1 MAPSKSNTIGPLEHV
16 LSLWARELV
25 EDAVSPGYR
34 LLRTLRG
41 SWVSVICIMGH
52 ASLVLRDL
60 ARSESIDEVQ
70 VLLTLY
76 IGAHSSLAAQL
87 ILWRRRNCIK
97 MAVRLASHV
106 ARQLHLLSS
115 DAKAMSAA
123 GRLILLTKRFYASFA
138 TFTTIS
144 VAVSLFLEGPWR
156 SSLLIFAKLAFMAF
170 CTMCCV
176 SAYYALLA
184 FILGIHIACAN
195 LYKELGKQFQIDSG
209 VAETTQLAMLHANLK
224 ETVQLLDEMLGW
236 LYPHFLFAGT
246 AMPLLCSAKVIISK
260 GQTDSFALGTVPL
273 ILLVFITQCLVGQSL
288 EDASRALPDS
298 CYFGPWLQETS
309 PKRKGRLLIML
320 LAHSHAVLRVRA
332 FGKLNRPTC
341 VNILKSWFSYLQV
354 LLKFGS

>member
-195 LYKELGKQFQIDSG
+195 LYKELGKQFQ
-209 VAETTQLAMLHANLK
+209 
-224 ETVQLLDEMLGW
+224 
-236 LYPHFLFAGT
+236 
-246 AMPLLCSAKVIISK
+246 LCSAKVIISK

-332 FGKLNRPTC
+332 FGKLNRGWPC
-341 VNILKSWFSYLQV
+341 IASRPLRAESRARSERPDEVEGGRPPSGL
-354 LLKFGS
+354 GSASVARASHPAEGRRVRNGRKKYGLWLDSL

>member
-1 MAPSKSNTIGPLEHV
+1 
-16 LSLWARELV
+16 
-25 EDAVSPGYR
+25 
-34 LLRTLRG
+34 
-41 SWVSVICIMGH
+41 
-52 ASLVLRDL
+52 
-60 ARSESIDEVQ
+60 
-70 VLLTLY
+70 
-76 IGAHSSLAAQL
+76 
-87 ILWRRRNCIK
+87 
-97 MAVRLASHV
+97 
-106 ARQLHLLSS
+106 
-115 DAKAMSAA
+115 
-123 GRLILLTKRFYASFA
+123 
-138 TFTTIS
+138 
-144 VAVSLFLEGPWR
+144 
-156 SSLLIFAKLAFMAF
+156 MAF